1 MKLPSGPPK
10 ANAKP
15 TAHQQIAAMPKLVR
29 IFATTVPAFLAL
41 EKPISRKAKP
51 ACMNITSEPA
61 RITQIVLMPTDWSS
75 LPAIALLRSVAS
87 ANAVPG
93 MASRASATSGNN
105 ARYLLLIR
113 VPPRPTGHHGPA
125 VAVSRPDGKVGASNR
140 EVLSPVSRL
149 LPRALYR
156 WSNPPAS
163 ARGPDGQG
171 VPLR

>member
-10 ANAKP
+10 ANAKR
-15 TAHQQIAAMPKLVR
+15 TAHQQIAAIAKLVR

-87 ANAVPG
+87 ANAVPVWP
-93 MASRASATSGNN
+93 A
-105 ARYLLLIR
+105 
-113 VPPRPTGHHGPA
+113 GPA
-125 VAVSRPDGKVGASNR
+125 
-140 EVLSPVSRL
+140 
-149 LPRALYR
+149 PRA
-156 WSNPPAS
+156 ATT
-163 ARGPDGQG
+163 RGTFSHPCFLLVHRAPWPGG
-171 VPLR
+171 RGFRTGCELGGGRGSL

>member
-41 EKPISRKAKP
+41 EKPISRKANP
-51 ACMNITSEPA
+51 ACMNITSAPA
-61 RITQIVLMPTDWSS
+61 TITHIVLMPTDGSS

-93 MASRASATSGNN
+93 MASRASAASGSN
-105 ARYLLLIR
+105 ARYLRLIR
-113 VPPRPTGHHGPA
+113 
-125 VAVSRPDGKVGASNR
+125 AS
-140 EVLSPVSRL
+140 S
-149 LPRALYR
+149 
-156 WSNPPAS
+156 
-163 ARGPDGQG
+163 
-171 VPLR
+171 